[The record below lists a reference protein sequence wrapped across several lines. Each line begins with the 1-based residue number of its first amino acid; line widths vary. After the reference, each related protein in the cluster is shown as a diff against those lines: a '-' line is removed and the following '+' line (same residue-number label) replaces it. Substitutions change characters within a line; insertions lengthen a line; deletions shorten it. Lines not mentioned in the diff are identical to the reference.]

1 VAKKVGDSIPHFRG
15 LPLKKAVPMIH
26 HVVPGGRYGRNG
38 TGGYCRHVYVGYVE
52 RCTITVFLNCDEEAF
67 RFLCGTFVEALYDN
81 MASKIATTIVR
92 RGGQEKG
99 LPREKRSRGTGES
112 RL

>member
-1 VAKKVGDSIPHFRG
+1 
-15 LPLKKAVPMIH
+15 MIH

-81 MASKIATTIVR
+81 IHGFEDSNNYCKEGRARKRIAPGKAIP
-92 RGGQEKG
+92 GHW
-99 LPREKRSRGTGES
+99 
-112 RL
+112 